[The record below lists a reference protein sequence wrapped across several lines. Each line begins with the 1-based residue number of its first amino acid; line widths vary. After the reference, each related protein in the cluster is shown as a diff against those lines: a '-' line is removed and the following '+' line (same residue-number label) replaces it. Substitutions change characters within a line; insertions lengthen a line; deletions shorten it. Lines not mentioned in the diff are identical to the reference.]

1 MIVLSLF
8 ATAVILKPLGTII
21 ARKRAGTMRI
31 LEQLLRR
38 LLMTNTVACGLYY
51 TNLVF

>member
-1 MIVLSLF
+1 MIVLLLIS
-8 ATAVILKPLGTII
+8 AAVILKPLGIII
-21 ARKRAGTMRI
+21 ARKSAGTMRI